1 MSRAQST
8 NPLLQILSP
17 LHKAN
22 RQISI
27 HIEERLT
34 DLELTTVE
42 AHLLCYVRTYGP
54 CPIGELV
61 RVLGHKKST
70 MTNIL
75 DRLEAYG
82 LLQRSVN
89 PNDRRSF
96 LVATTETGD
105 RIETDAQK
113 RVYDLEEDI
122 LKLVTEEDMRG
133 FRKVINAV
141 ADVTGI
147 TVRQT
152 TQS

>member
-1 MSRAQST
+1 MSRAQTT

-34 DLELTTVE
+34 DLDLTTVE

-75 DRLEAYG
+75 DRLEDYG

-89 PNDRRSF
+89 PTDRRSF
-96 LVATTETGD
+96 LVATTETGE
-105 RIETDAQK
+105 RIEDDAQK
-113 RVYDLEEDI
+113 RVYDLEEGI
-122 LKLVTEEDMRG
+122 LELVTEDDMRG
-133 FRKVINAV
+133 FRKVIEAV
-141 ADVTGI
+141 EDVTGVN
-147 TVRQT
+147 VRQT
-152 TQS
+152 VKT